1 VSKPLKSPKDTEPRP
16 IGDLTAALVDWCSR
30 HAWLIVVMAALAGSV
45 FGWVA
50 VNRLSIDTDTDRL
63 LSEKLIWRQREIAFD
78 KEFPQ
83 NSDLIAVVVNAST
96 PEQAESATAT
106 LTAKL
111 ATSPLFTSVS
121 RPDGGPF
128 FDKNGLLLLP
138 VADVQ
143 NLADSMIKAQ
153 PFIGSIAADPSL
165 RGLADTL
172 ALALDGV
179 KRGEADRSSLTTALT
194 GIGGAIEQNLD
205 PDKPLRPFSWQSLLT
220 GRKPSVTDLQ
230 RFIQVKPV
238 LDYSS
243 LTPGKQATDFIRHSA
258 ADLGL
263 TPANGIVV
271 KLTGDVP
278 LNDEQFATVSQGLG
292 ISMSVAIVLV
302 SLLLYGALRSVRMA
316 LAILATLVIGL
327 LGTAAFAALAV
338 GTLNLISVAFAILFV
353 GIAVDFGIQ
362 FSVRYRAQRNIEPD
376 FTKALLG
383 TARLVGPALVLAAVA
398 AGSGFFSFLPT
409 AYRGVSELGIIA
421 GVGML
426 IAVFFNLTLLPAL
439 MTLMKLGPEP
449 RPVGFHILAGLD
461 DFLLRRRR
469 MVLTIAGAL
478 ALGAIAL
485 LPRLD
490 FDFNPLNL
498 MDPHTEAVSVMMEL
512 MKNPDTTPNT
522 IDVLKPSLEEA
533 NKAADALGK
542 LPEVSRA
549 VTLSSY
555 IPEDQ
560 PEKLAILSDAD
571 SLIGPTLNPGTIMP
585 PPDGAA
591 IRAALAK
598 CAAALRAVV
607 PAGEKNAPETRL
619 ADLFDKTAASPDA
632 VVNRIQTVL
641 LSGLVNQFR
650 QLRLTLSATTVTM
663 ADLPPELVR
672 SWVAPDGQA
681 RAEIFPAGNADD
693 NDVLRQFVAA
703 VRAVVP
709 DATGTPV
716 SIQESSQ
723 TIVHAFLTAGILAT
737 VGITILLALTLRR
750 VHDVLVALI
759 PLLLAALFT
768 LATTVII
775 GMPLNFANIIALPL
789 LLGIG
794 VAFDIY
800 FVMNWRAGRPKPLQS
815 GTARAIVFS
824 TLTTASAFGSLIL
837 SHHPGTSEMGRLLS
851 IEMFY
856 TLACVLLIMPSLL
869 GAPKHRPKRE
879 KRAAVPAQPTLGLG
893 RRASKAH

>member
-1 VSKPLKSPKDTEPRP
+1 MSKPPKPSPDKDVRP
-16 IGDLTAALVDWCSR
+16 IGDFTAAVVGWCSR
-30 HAWLIVVMAALAGSV
+30 HAWLVVLLAALAGSA

-50 VNRLSIDTDTDRL
+50 INRLNIDTDTDRL
-63 LSEKLIWRQREIAFD
+63 LSEKLVWRQREIAFD

-83 NSDLIAVVVNAST
+83 NSDLIAVVVNGST
-96 PEQAESATAT
+96 PEQAESATAK

-111 ATSPLFTSVS
+111 KTSNLFTSVS

-128 FDKNGLLLLP
+128 FDKNGLMLLP
-138 VADVQ
+138 VEDVQ

-172 ALALDGV
+172 SLALEGV
-179 KRGEADRSSLTTALT
+179 KRGDADRGSLLAAL
-194 GIGGAIEQNLD
+194 GGMSDAVAANLD
-205 PDKPLRPFSWQSLLT
+205 PAKPLRPMSWQSMLT
-220 GRKPSVTDLQ
+220 GRTPSVTDLQ

-238 LDYSS
+238 LDFSS
-243 LTPGKQATDFIRHSA
+243 LTPGKQATDFIRQSA
-258 ADLGL
+258 AELGL
-263 TPANGIVV
+263 TPANGLDV

-292 ISMSVAIVLV
+292 VSMTVAVLLV
-302 SLLLYGALRSVRMA
+302 SALLWGALKSVRMA
-316 LAILATLVIGL
+316 LAILFTLVVGL
-327 LGTAAFAALAV
+327 LGTAAFAAVAV
-338 GTLNLISVAFAILFV
+338 HTLNLISVAFAILFV

-362 FSVRYRAQRNIEPD
+362 FSVRYRAQRHLEPD
-376 FTKALLG
+376 FNKALLG

-439 MTLMKLGPEP
+439 MSLMRLRPEP
-449 RPVGFHILAGLD
+449 KPVGFRVLAGLD
-461 DFLLRRRR
+461 DFLLRRRKA
-469 MVLTIAGAL
+469 VLAASGVLAVGAL
-478 ALGAIAL
+478 AL

-498 MDPHTEAVSVMMEL
+498 MDPHTEAVSVMMQL

-560 PEKLAILSDAD
+560 PQKLAILSDANT
-571 SLIGPTLNPGTIMP
+571 LIGPTLDPAQTQP
-585 PPDGAA
+585 PPTPDQ
-591 IRAALAK
+591 IRKALAK
-598 CAAALRAVV
+598 TSAALRQVV
-607 PAGEKNAPETRL
+607 PAGEKNAPEARL
-619 ADLFDKTAASPDA
+619 ADLFDKTAAASDA
-632 VVNRIQTVL
+632 VVDRIQAVL
-641 LSGLVNQFR
+641 LSGLVDQFR

-663 ADLPPELVR
+663 ADLPPDLVR
-672 SWVAPDGQA
+672 AWVAPDGSA
-681 RAEIFPAGNADD
+681 RAEIFPAGNAND
-693 NDVLRQFVAA
+693 NEVLRKFVTA

-737 VGITILLALTLRR
+737 VGITILLALTLRK

-837 SHHPGTSEMGRLLS
+837 SSHPGTSEMGRLLS

-856 TLACVLLIMPSLL
+856 TLVCVLLVMPSLL
-869 GAPKHRPKRE
+869 GAPKQHPTPE
-879 KRAAVPAQPTLGLG
+879 KTAAVPAQPDLGLR
-893 RRASKAH
+893 RRAGKAH

>member
-1 VSKPLKSPKDTEPRP
+1 M
-16 IGDLTAALVDWCSR
+16 GDLAASVVDWCR
-30 HAWLIVVMAALAGSV
+30 HHAWLVVALAALAGSG
-45 FGWVA
+45 FGWIA
-50 VNRLSIDTDTDRL
+50 FNRLSIDTDTNRL
-63 LSEKLIWRQREIAFD
+63 LSEKLPWRQREIAFD

-83 NSDLIAVVVNAST
+83 NSDLIAVVVNGST
-96 PEQAESATAT
+96 PEQAESATAA

-111 ATSPLFTSVS
+111 STSPLFTSVS

-128 FDKNGLLLLP
+128 FDRNGLLLLP

-143 NLADSMIKAQ
+143 NLSDSMIKAQ
-153 PFIGSIAADPSL
+153 PFIGSVAADPSL
-165 RGLADTL
+165 RGLANTLSL
-172 ALALDGV
+172 ALEGV
-179 KRGEADRSSLTTALT
+179 KRGDADRASLAAPLS
-194 GIGGAIEQNLD
+194 GIADAIDANLD
-205 PDKPLRPFSWQSLLT
+205 PEKPLAPFSWQTLLT
-220 GRKPSVTDLQ
+220 GRKPSTTDLQ

-238 LDYSS
+238 LDYGS
-243 LTPGKQATDFIRHSA
+243 LTPGKEATDFIRKTA

-263 TPANGIVV
+263 NAANGVVV

-278 LNDEQFATVSQGLG
+278 LNDEQFATVSKGLG
-292 ISMSVAIVLV
+292 VSMTVAVILV
-302 SLLLYGALRSVRMA
+302 ALLLYGALRSVRMA
-316 LAILATLVIGL
+316 LAILLTLVIGL

-362 FSVRYRAQRNIEPD
+362 FSVRYRAQRNVEPD
-376 FTKALLG
+376 FNKALSA

-409 AYRGVSELGIIA
+409 SYRGVSELGIIA
-421 GVGML
+421 GVGMI

-439 MTLMKLGPEP
+439 MSLMHLRPEP
-449 RPVGFHILAGLD
+449 RPVGFSVLAGLD
-461 DFLLRRRR
+461 GFLLRKRRL
-469 MVLTIAGAL
+469 VLSIAGVL
-478 ALGAIAL
+478 AVGAIAL
-485 LPRLD
+485 LPRLI

-498 MDPHTEAVSVMMEL
+498 MDPHTEAVSVMMGL

-522 IDVLKPSLEEA
+522 IDVLKPSLAEA
-533 NKAADALGK
+533 DKAADALGK

-555 IPEDQ
+555 VPEDQ
-560 PEKLAILSDAD
+560 PEKLEILAD
-571 SLIGPTLNPGTIMP
+571 TNMLIGPTLNPTQIMP
-585 PPDGAA
+585 APGGAA

-598 CAAALRAVV
+598 CSAALRRVV
-607 PAGEKNAPETRL
+607 PPAEKDAPELRL
-619 ADLFDKTAASPDA
+619 AAAFDKAVASPDA
-632 VVNRIQTVL
+632 VLDRIQTVL
-641 LSGLVNQFR
+641 LSGLTNQFR

-663 ADLPPELVR
+663 ADLPPDLVR

-681 RAEIFPAGNADD
+681 RASIFPAGDADD
-693 NDVLRQFVAA
+693 NEILRKFVTA
-703 VRAVVP
+703 VRKIAP

-737 VGITILLALTLRR
+737 VGITVLLALTLRR

-800 FVMNWRAGRPKPLQS
+800 FVMNWRAGRPNPLQS

-837 SHHPGTSEMGRLLS
+837 SSHPGTSEMGRLLS

-869 GAPKHRPKRE
+869 GAPQHRP
-879 KRAAVPAQPTLGLG
+879 
-893 RRASKAH
+893 RRIETAKA

>member
-1 VSKPLKSPKDTEPRP
+1 MSVF
-16 IGDLTAALVDWCSR
+16 TAGVVGWCSR
-30 HAWLIVVMAALAGSV
+30 HAWLVIALALIAGAG
-45 FGWVA
+45 FGWVSA
-50 VNRLSIDTDTDRL
+50 NRLSIDTDTDRL
-63 LSEKLIWRQREIAFD
+63 LSEKLVWRQREITFD

-83 NSDLIAVVVNAST
+83 NSDLIAVVVAGST
-96 PEQAESATAT
+96 PEQAESATAA

-111 ATSPLFTSVS
+111 AGSPLFTSVT

-128 FDKNGLLLLP
+128 FDRNGLMLLP
-138 VADVQ
+138 TADVQ

-153 PFIGSIAADPSL
+153 GLIGNIAADPSL
-165 RGLADTL
+165 RGLSNTL
-172 ALALDGV
+172 SLFLEGV
-179 KRGEADRSSLTTALT
+179 KRGDAQRSDIAPALT
-194 GIGGAIEQNLD
+194 AISGAIADNLD
-205 PDKPLRPFSWQSLLT
+205 PYKPLRPMSWQSMLT
-220 GRKPSVTDLQ
+220 GRKPSPTDLQ
-230 RFIQVKPV
+230 RFIQIKPV
-238 LDYSS
+238 LDFSS
-243 LTPGKQATDFIRHSA
+243 LTPGKAATDFIRQTA
-258 ADLGL
+258 ADIGL
-263 TPANGIVV
+263 TPANGVTI

-292 ISMSVAIVLV
+292 VSMVVAIILV
-302 SLLLYGALRSVRMA
+302 ALLLYGALRSVRMA

-327 LGTAAFAALAV
+327 LATAAFAALAV

-362 FSVRYRAQRNIEPD
+362 FSVRYRTQRNQIDD
-376 FTKALLG
+376 FPKALDA
-383 TARLVGPALVLAAVA
+383 TAHLVGPALVLAALA
-398 AGSGFFSFLPT
+398 ASSGFFSFLPT

-421 GVGML
+421 GVGMM

-439 MTLMKLGPEP
+439 MTVMRLRPEP
-449 RPVGFHILAGLD
+449 RPVGFSILAGLD
-461 DFLLRRRR
+461 NFLLRRRR
-469 MVLTIAGAL
+469 LVLGMTTVLGI
-478 ALGAIAL
+478 GAIAL
-485 LPRLD
+485 LPRLN

-522 IDVLKPSLEEA
+522 IDVLAPSLEEA
-533 NKAADALGK
+533 GKLADRIGK

-549 VTLSSY
+549 VTLLSY

-560 PEKLAILSDAD
+560 PVKLDILHDTA
-571 SLIGPTLNPGTIMP
+571 SLIGPTLDPPNIQP
-585 PPDGAA
+585 PPNGAA
-591 IRAALAK
+591 MRAAILK

-607 PAGEKNAPETRL
+607 PADAKDAKDSPELRL
-619 ADLFDKTAASPDA
+619 AALFDKAAVSSDA
-632 VVNRIQTVL
+632 VLERLQTVL
-641 LSGLVNQFR
+641 LSGLTNQLR
-650 QLRLTLSATTVTM
+650 QLRLTLAATPVTM

-681 RAEIFPAGNADD
+681 RAVIFPAGDANN
-693 NDVLRQFVAA
+693 NDVLRKFVAA
-703 VRAVVP
+703 VRTIVP

-723 TIVHAFLTAGILAT
+723 TIVSAFETAGLLAT
-737 VGITILLALTLRR
+737 LGITVLLAVTLRR
-750 VHDVLVALI
+750 FYDVVVALV

-800 FVMNWRAGRPKPLQS
+800 FVMNWRAGRANPLQS

-824 TLTTASAFGSLIL
+824 ALTTTAAFGSLIL
-837 SHHPGTSEMGRLLS
+837 SSHPGTSEMGRLLS

-869 GAPKHRPKRE
+869 GAPKTQPK
-879 KRAAVPAQPTLGLG
+879 PA
-893 RRASKAH
+893 R

>member
-1 VSKPLKSPKDTEPRP
+1 VSKLPDSHGLDDHRP
-16 IGDLTAALVDWCSR
+16 IGDLTAAIVAWCSR
-30 HAWLIVVMAALAGSV
+30 HAWLVLAIAVVAGSA

-50 VNRLSIDTDTDRL
+50 INRLSIDTDTDRL

-83 NSDLIAVVVNAST
+83 NSDLIAVVVRAPT
-96 PEQAESATAT
+96 PEQAESATAQ

-111 ATSPLFTSVS
+111 KMSPLFTSVS

-128 FDKNGLLLLP
+128 FDRNGLLLLP

-165 RGLADTL
+165 RGLGDTL
-172 ALALDGV
+172 SLALEGI
-179 KRGEADRSSLTTALT
+179 KRGDADRASLTTVLDGMGDAVS
-194 GIGGAIEQNLD
+194 ENLE
-205 PDKPLRPFSWQSLLT
+205 PGKPLKLMSWQSMLT
-220 GRKPSVTDLQ
+220 GRKPSITDLQ

-238 LDYSS
+238 LDFAS

-258 ADLGL
+258 AEMGL
-263 TPANGIVV
+263 TPANGIDI

-292 ISMSVAIVLV
+292 VSMTVAVLLV
-302 SLLLYGALRSVRMA
+302 AALLYGALRSVRMA
-316 LAILATLVIGL
+316 LAILFTLVIGL
-327 LGTAAFAALAV
+327 LATAAFAALAV
-338 GTLNLISVAFAILFV
+338 HTLNLISVAFAILFV

-362 FSVRYRAQRNIEPD
+362 FSVRYRAQRHLEPD
-376 FTKALLG
+376 FDKALLG

-439 MTLMKLGPEP
+439 MSLLRLRPEP
-449 RPVGFHILAGLD
+449 RPVGFRVLAGLD
-461 DFLLRRRR
+461 SFLLRRRR
-469 MVLTIAGAL
+469 AVLTVASVL
-478 ALGAIAL
+478 AIGAIAL
-485 LPRLD
+485 LPRLN

-498 MDPHTEAVSVMMEL
+498 MDPHTEAVSVMMQL

-533 NKAADALGK
+533 NKAADALSK
-542 LPEVSRA
+542 LPEVLRA

-560 PEKLAILSDAD
+560 PEKLAILNDANT
-571 SLIGPTLNPGTIMP
+571 LIGPTLDPAQIKPAPTP
-585 PPDGAA
+585 AQ
-591 IRAALAK
+591 IRTALGK
-598 CAAALRAVV
+598 CSAALRKVA
-607 PAGEKNAPETRL
+607 PAGDANAPEARL
-619 ADLFDKTAASPDA
+619 ANLFDKTAASSDA
-632 VVNRIQTVL
+632 VVERIQTVL
-641 LSGLVNQFR
+641 LSGLIDEFR

-663 ADLPPELVR
+663 ADLPPDLVR
-672 SWVAPDGQA
+672 SWVAPDGSA
-681 RAEIFPAGNADD
+681 RASIFPAGNAND
-693 NDVLRQFVAA
+693 NDVLRKFVTA
-703 VRAVVP
+703 VQAVVP

-716 SIQESSQ
+716 SIQQSSK
-723 TIVHAFLTAGILAT
+723 TIVDAFMTAGGLAT
-737 VGITILLALTLRR
+737 VGITILLAITLRR
-750 VHDVLVALI
+750 VHDVVVALI

-768 LATTVII
+768 LATTVVI

-800 FVMNWRAGRPKPLQS
+800 FVMNWRAGRPNPLQS

-824 TLTTASAFGSLIL
+824 ALTTASAFGSLVL
-837 SHHPGTSEMGRLLS
+837 SSHPGTSEMGRLLS
-851 IEMFY
+851 IEVFY
-856 TLACVLLIMPSLL
+856 TLVCVLLIMPSLL
-869 GAPKHRPKRE
+869 GAPKQRPQPGA
-879 KRAAVPAQPTLGLG
+879 AAVRASAPELGLG
-893 RRASKAH
+893 RRAGKAH

>member
-1 VSKPLKSPKDTEPRP
+1 VSKPLNPQDEPRP
-16 IGDLTAALVDWCSR
+16 IGDLTAAVVDWCRR
-30 HAWLIVVMAALAGSV
+30 HAWLVVVMAAVAGLA

-50 VNRLSIDTDTDRL
+50 INRLSIDTDTDRL
-63 LSEKLIWRQREIAFD
+63 LSEKLLWRQREIAFD

-96 PEQAESATAT
+96 PEQAENATAR

-111 ATSPLFTSVS
+111 QASKLFTSVS

-128 FDKNGLLLLP
+128 FDRNGLMLLP

-165 RGLADTL
+165 RGLSDTL
-172 ALALDGV
+172 SLALQGV
-179 KRGEADRSSLTTALT
+179 KRGDADRASLATALT
-194 GIGGAIEQNLD
+194 GMGDALADNLD
-205 PDKPLRPFSWQSLLT
+205 PSKPLKPFSWQSLLT
-220 GRKPSVTDLQ
+220 GRKPSATDLQ

-243 LTPGKQATDFIRHSA
+243 LTPGKQATDFIRQSA
-258 ADLGL
+258 IEMGL
-263 TPANGIVV
+263 TPANGVVV

-292 ISMSVAIVLV
+292 VSMTVALVLV
-302 SLLLYGALRSVRMA
+302 AALLWGALKSVRMA
-316 LAILATLVIGL
+316 LAILFTLVVGL
-327 LGTAAFAALAV
+327 LGTAAFAAIAV
-338 GTLNLISVAFAILFV
+338 HTLNLISVAFAILFV

-362 FSVRYRAQRNIEPD
+362 FSVRYRSQRHVEPD
-376 FTKALLG
+376 FDKALIG

-439 MTLMKLGPEP
+439 MTLMKLRPEP
-449 RPVGFHILAGLD
+449 KPVGFHVLAGLD

-469 MVLTIAGAL
+469 AVLTVAGAL
-478 ALGAIAL
+478 AVGAIAL

-522 IDVLKPSLEEA
+522 IDVLKPSLEEV
-533 NKAADALGK
+533 NKAADALSK

-560 PEKLAILSDAD
+560 PEKLAILGDANT
-571 SLIGPTLNPGTIMP
+571 LIGPTLNPTTIAP
-585 PPDGAA
+585 PPSPTE
-591 IRAALAK
+591 IRKALAK
-598 CAAALRAVV
+598 TSDALRKVV
-607 PAGEKNAPETRL
+607 PAGEANAPETRL
-619 ADLFDKTAASPDA
+619 ADLFDKAATSSDA
-632 VVNRIQTVL
+632 VLDRIQTVL
-641 LSGLVNQFR
+641 LSGLVDQFR
-650 QLRLTLSATTVTM
+650 QLRLTLSATTVKM

-672 SWVAPDGQA
+672 AWVAADGSA
-681 RAEIFPAGNADD
+681 RAEIFPAGNAND
-693 NDVLRQFVAA
+693 NDVLRKFVIA

-737 VGITILLALTLRR
+737 VGITLLLALTLRR

-800 FVMNWRAGRPKPLQS
+800 FVMNWRAGRPRPLQS

-824 TLTTASAFGSLIL
+824 TLTTASAFGSLVL
-837 SHHPGTSEMGRLLS
+837 SSHPGTSEMGRLLS

-869 GAPKHRPKRE
+869 GAPKHRPQRE
-879 KRAAVPAQPTLGLG
+879 KTPKAHSSGPNLGLG
-893 RRASKAH
+893 RRTGKAH

>member
-1 VSKPLKSPKDTEPRP
+1 M
-16 IGDLTAALVDWCSR
+16 GDLTAMVVDWCR
-30 HAWLIVVMAALAGSV
+30 RNAWLVVVLAAFAGSG

-63 LSEKLIWRQREIAFD
+63 LSEKLVWRQREIAFD

-96 PEQAESATAT
+96 PEQAESATAA
-106 LTAKL
+106 LTVKL
-111 ATSPLFTSVS
+111 AASPLFTSVS

-128 FDKNGLLLLP
+128 FDRNGLLLLP

-153 PFIGSIAADPSL
+153 PFIGSVAADPSL
-165 RGLADTL
+165 RGLANTLSL
-172 ALALDGV
+172 ALEGIKHGD
-179 KRGEADRSSLTTALT
+179 ADRASLAGPLA
-194 GIGGAIEQNLD
+194 GIADAVNANLD
-205 PDKPLRPFSWQSLLT
+205 PSKPLAPFSWQSLLT
-220 GRKPSVTDLQ
+220 GRKPSITDLQ

-243 LTPGKQATDFIRHSA
+243 LTPGKEATDYIRKEA

-263 TPANGIVV
+263 TAANGVVV

-278 LNDEQFATVSQGLG
+278 LNDEQFATVSKGLG
-292 ISMSVAIVLV
+292 VSMTVAVILV
-302 SLLLYGALRSVRMA
+302 ALLLYGALRSFRMS
-316 LAILATLVIGL
+316 LAILLTLVIGL

-362 FSVRYRAQRNIEPD
+362 FSVRYRAQRNVEPD
-376 FTKALLG
+376 FNKALSA

-439 MTLMKLGPEP
+439 MSLMHLRPEP
-449 RPVGFHILAGLD
+449 RPVGFSILAGLD

-469 MVLTIAGAL
+469 LVLGIAGAL
-478 ALGAIAL
+478 AIGAIAL
-485 LPRLD
+485 LPRLV

-498 MDPHTEAVSVMMEL
+498 MDPHTEAVSVMMGL

-522 IDVLKPSLEEA
+522 IDVLKPSLAEA
-533 NKAADALGK
+533 NKAADDLGK

-560 PEKLAILSDAD
+560 PEKLAILSDANT
-571 SLIGPTLNPGTIMP
+571 LIGPTLNPSQIMP
-585 PPDGAA
+585 APDGAA

-598 CAAALRAVV
+598 CSAALRAVV
-607 PAGEKNAPETRL
+607 PPEEKDAPELRL
-619 ADLFDKTAASPDA
+619 AVAFDKAAASSD
-632 VVNRIQTVL
+632 VVLDRVQTVL
-641 LSGLVNQFR
+641 LSGLTNEFR

-663 ADLPPELVR
+663 ADLPPDLVR
-672 SWVAPDGQA
+672 AWVAPDGEA

-693 NDVLRQFVAA
+693 NEVLRKFVAS
-703 VRAVVP
+703 VRKVVP

-737 VGITILLALTLRR
+737 AGITFLLALTLRR

-800 FVMNWRAGRPKPLQS
+800 FVMNWRAGRPNPLQS

-824 TLTTASAFGSLIL
+824 TLTTASAFGSLVL
-837 SHHPGTSEMGRLLS
+837 SAHPGTSEMGRLLS

-869 GAPKHRPKRE
+869 GAPKHRPRRVRQAKPQKTE
-879 KRAAVPAQPTLGLG
+879 RAAA
-893 RRASKAH
+893 A

>member
-1 VSKPLKSPKDTEPRP
+1 MSKLPDSHSPEDHRP
-16 IGDLTAALVDWCSR
+16 IGDLTAAIVAWCSR
-30 HAWLIVVMAALAGSV
+30 HAWLVLAIAVVAGSA
-45 FGWVA
+45 FGWIA
-50 VNRLSIDTDTDRL
+50 INRLSIDTDTDRL
-63 LSEKLIWRQREIAFD
+63 LSEKLVWRQREIAFD

-83 NSDLIAVVVNAST
+83 NADLIAVVVRAPT
-96 PEQAESATAT
+96 PEQAESATAQ

-111 ATSPLFTSVS
+111 KTSPLFTSVS

-128 FDKNGLLLLP
+128 FDKNGLMLLP

-143 NLADSMIKAQ
+143 SLADSMIKAQ

-172 ALALDGV
+172 SLALEGIN
-179 KRGEADRSSLTTALT
+179 RGDADRASLTTVL
-194 GIGGAIEQNLD
+194 GGMGDAVTDNLD
-205 PDKPLRPFSWQSLLT
+205 PAKPLTLMSWQSMLT
-220 GRKPSVTDLQ
+220 GRKPSITDLQ

-238 LDYSS
+238 LDFAS
-243 LTPGKQATDFIRHSA
+243 LTPGKQATDFIRQSA
-258 ADLGL
+258 AEMGL
-263 TPANGIVV
+263 TPANGIDI

-292 ISMSVAIVLV
+292 VSMTVAVLLV
-302 SLLLYGALRSVRMA
+302 AALLYGALRSVRMA
-316 LAILATLVIGL
+316 LAILFTLVIGL
-327 LGTAAFAALAV
+327 LATAAFAALAV
-338 GTLNLISVAFAILFV
+338 HTLNLISVAFAILFV

-362 FSVRYRAQRNIEPD
+362 FSVRYRAQRHLEPD
-376 FTKALLG
+376 FDKALLG

-439 MTLMKLGPEP
+439 MSLLRLRPEP
-449 RPVGFHILAGLD
+449 RPVGFHVLAGLD
-461 DFLLRRRR
+461 SFLLRRRR
-469 MVLTIAGAL
+469 AVLTAASLL
-478 ALGAIAL
+478 AIGAIAL
-485 LPRLD
+485 LPKLN

-498 MDPHTEAVSVMMEL
+498 MDPHTEAVSVMMQL

-542 LPEVSRA
+542 LPEVLRA

-560 PEKLAILSDAD
+560 AEKLAILGDANT
-571 SLIGPTLNPGTIMP
+571 LIGPTLDPAQIKPAPTP
-585 PPDGAA
+585 AQ
-591 IRAALAK
+591 IRKALEK
-598 CAAALRAVV
+598 CSAALRKVA
-607 PAGEKNAPETRL
+607 PAGDANAPEARL
-619 ADLFDKTAASPDA
+619 ADLFDKTAASSDA
-632 VVNRIQTVL
+632 VVDRIQTVL
-641 LSGLVNQFR
+641 LSGLIDEFR

-663 ADLPPELVR
+663 ADLPPDLVR
-672 SWVAPDGQA
+672 SWVAPDGSA
-681 RAEIFPAGNADD
+681 RASIFPAGNAND
-693 NDVLRQFVAA
+693 NDVLRKFVAA
-703 VRAVVP
+703 VQKVVP

-716 SIQESSQ
+716 SIQQSSK
-723 TIVHAFLTAGILAT
+723 TIVDAFMTAGGLAT

-750 VHDVLVALI
+750 VHDVVVALI

-768 LATTVII
+768 LATTVVI

-800 FVMNWRAGRPKPLQS
+800 FVMNWRAGRPNPLQS

-824 TLTTASAFGSLIL
+824 ALTTASAFGSLVL
-837 SHHPGTSEMGRLLS
+837 SSHPGTSEMGRLLS
-851 IEMFY
+851 IEVFY
-856 TLACVLLIMPSLL
+856 TLVCVLLIMPSLL
-869 GAPKHRPKRE
+869 GAPKQRPQPGA
-879 KRAAVPAQPTLGLG
+879 AAVRAREPDLGLG
-893 RRASKAH
+893 RRAGKAH

>member
-1 VSKPLKSPKDTEPRP
+1 MS
-16 IGDLTAALVDWCSR
+16 ALIAGIVGWCSR
-30 HAWLIVVMAALAGSV
+30 HAWLVIALAVIAGAG

-63 LSEKLIWRQREIAFD
+63 LSEKLVWRQREIAFD

-83 NSDLIAVVVNAST
+83 NSGLIAIVVSAST
-96 PEQAESATAT
+96 PEQAESATAA
-106 LTAKL
+106 LTARL
-111 ATSPLFTSVS
+111 TGSPLFTSVT

-128 FDKNGLLLLP
+128 FDRNGLMLLP
-138 VADVQ
+138 TADVQ

-153 PFIGSIAADPSL
+153 ALIGNIAADPSL
-165 RGLADTL
+165 RGLSNTL
-172 ALALDGV
+172 SLFLEGV
-179 KRGEADRSSLTTALT
+179 KRGDADRSDIAPALKA
-194 GIGGAIEQNLD
+194 IGAAVEDNLD
-205 PDKPLRPFSWQSLLT
+205 PYKPMRPMSWQSMLT
-220 GRKPSVTDLQ
+220 GRKPGATDLQ

-238 LDYSS
+238 LDFTS
-243 LTPGKQATDFIRHSA
+243 LTPGKDATDLIRKAA
-258 ADLGL
+258 ADIGL
-263 TPANGIVV
+263 TPANGITV

-292 ISMSVAIVLV
+292 LSLGVAILLV
-302 SLLLYGALRSVRMA
+302 ALLLYGALRSVRMA
-316 LAILATLVIGL
+316 FAILLTLVIGL
-327 LGTAAFAALAV
+327 LATAAFAALAV

-362 FSVRYRAQRNIEPD
+362 FSVRYRTQRHQIND
-376 FTKALLG
+376 FPKALDA
-383 TARLVGPALVLAAVA
+383 TAHLVGPALLLAALA
-398 AGSGFFSFLPT
+398 ASSGFFSFLPT

-421 GVGML
+421 GVGMM

-439 MTLMKLGPEP
+439 MTVMHLRPEP
-449 RPVGFHILAGLD
+449 RPVGFAVLASLD
-461 DFLLRRRR
+461 AFLLRRRR
-469 MVLTIAGAL
+469 LVLGLTAML
-478 ALGAIAL
+478 AIGAIAL
-485 LPRLD
+485 LPQLN

-522 IDVLKPSLEEA
+522 IDILAPSLEEVG
-533 NKAADALGK
+533 KLADRISK

-549 VTLSSY
+549 VTLLSY

-560 PEKLAILSDAD
+560 PVKLDILHDTA
-571 SLIGPTLNPGTIMP
+571 SLIGPTLDPSSIQP
-585 PPDGAA
+585 PPNGAA
-591 IRAALAK
+591 IRSAMTK
-598 CAAALRAVV
+598 CAAVLRSVV
-607 PAGEKNAPETRL
+607 SSDTKDAPELRL
-619 ADLFDKTAASPDA
+619 AALFDKATAAPDT
-632 VVNRIQTVL
+632 VLQRLQTVL
-641 LSGLVNQFR
+641 LSGLTDQLR
-650 QLRLTLSATTVTM
+650 QLRLTLAATPVTM

-672 SWVAPDGQA
+672 SWVAPDGSA
-681 RAEIFPAGNADD
+681 RAVIFPAGDADD
-693 NDVLRQFVAA
+693 NGVLRKFVTA
-703 VRAVVP
+703 VRTIVP

-723 TIVHAFLTAGILAT
+723 TIVSAFETAGLLAT
-737 VGITILLALTLRR
+737 LGITLLLAVTLRR
-750 VHDVLVALI
+750 FYDVVVALT

-800 FVMNWRAGRPKPLQS
+800 FVMNWRSGRGNPLQS

-824 TLTTASAFGSLIL
+824 ALTTTAAFGSLVL
-837 SHHPGTSEMGRLLS
+837 SSHPGTSEMGRLLS

-869 GAPKHRPKRE
+869 GPP
-879 KRAAVPAQPTLGLG
+879 QPQPQ
-893 RRASKAH
+893 R

>member
-1 VSKPLKSPKDTEPRP
+1 VSKPPNLKDDARP
-16 IGDLTAALVDWCSR
+16 IGDLTAAVVDWCRR
-30 HAWLIVVMAALAGSV
+30 HAWLVLLMAVLAGSA

-50 VNRLSIDTDTDRL
+50 IDRLSIDTDTDRL
-63 LSEKLIWRQREIAFD
+63 LSEKLVWRQREIAFD

-96 PEQAESATAT
+96 PEQAESATAQ

-111 ATSPLFTSVS
+111 KTSQLFTSVS

-128 FDKNGLLLLP
+128 FDKNGLMLLP

-172 ALALDGV
+172 SLALQGVERGDADRTALAP
-179 KRGEADRSSLTTALT
+179 ALS
-194 GIGGAIEQNLD
+194 GMGDAVAANLD
-205 PDKPLRPFSWQSLLT
+205 PAKPLKPFSWQSLLT
-220 GRKPSVTDLQ
+220 GRKPSPSDLQ

-238 LDYSS
+238 LDFSS
-243 LTPGKQATDFIRHSA
+243 LTPGKQATDFIRQTA
-258 ADLGL
+258 AEIGL
-263 TPANGIVV
+263 TPANGVV
-271 KLTGDVP
+271 IKLTGDVP

-292 ISMSVAIVLV
+292 VSMTVAVLLV
-302 SLLLYGALRSVRMA
+302 SALLYGALKSVRMA
-316 LAILATLVIGL
+316 LAILFTLVVGL

-338 GTLNLISVAFAILFV
+338 HTLNLISVAFAILFV

-362 FSVRYRAQRNIEPD
+362 FSVRYRAQRNVEPD
-376 FTKALLG
+376 FDKALLG

-439 MTLMKLGPEP
+439 MTLMKLRPEP
-449 RPVGFHILAGLD
+449 KPVGFRVLAGLD

-469 MVLTIAGAL
+469 AVLTVAGVL
-478 ALGAIAL
+478 AVGAIAL

-522 IDVLKPSLEEA
+522 IDVLKPTLEEA
-533 NKAADALGK
+533 NKAADTLSK

-560 PEKLAILSDAD
+560 PEKLAILSDANT
-571 SLIGPTLNPGTIMP
+571 LIGPTLNPAQTLP
-585 PPDGAA
+585 PPTTTE
-591 IRAALAK
+591 IRKALAK
-598 CAAALRAVV
+598 ASAALRKVV
-607 PAGEKNAPETRL
+607 PAGEANAPEARL
-619 ADLFDKTAASPDA
+619 ADQFDKAAASSDA
-632 VVNRIQTVL
+632 VLDRIQTVL
-641 LSGLVNQFR
+641 LSGLVDQFR

-663 ADLPPELVR
+663 ADLPPDLVR
-672 SWVAPDGQA
+672 AWVAPDGSA
-681 RAEIFPAGNADD
+681 RAEIFPAGNAND
-693 NDVLRQFVAA
+693 NAVLRKFVTA
-703 VRAVVP
+703 VRAVAP

-737 VGITILLALTLRR
+737 VGITVLLAFTLRK

-800 FVMNWRAGRPKPLQS
+800 FVMNWRAGRPNPLQS

-824 TLTTASAFGSLIL
+824 TLTTASAFGSLVL
-837 SHHPGTSEMGRLLS
+837 SSHPGTSEMGRLLS

-869 GAPKHRPKRE
+869 GAPKPRPQRE
-879 KRAAVPAQPTLGLG
+879 KAAAIRASQPALGLG
-893 RRASKAH
+893 RRAGKAH